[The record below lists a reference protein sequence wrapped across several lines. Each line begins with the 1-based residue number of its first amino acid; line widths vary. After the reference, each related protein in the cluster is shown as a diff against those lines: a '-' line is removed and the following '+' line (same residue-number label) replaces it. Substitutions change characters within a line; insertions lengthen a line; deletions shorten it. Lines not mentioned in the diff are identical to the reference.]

1 MNHIEK
7 LLEDVLEHSDHIV
20 CDGNQAPGLLS
31 MKSQDVLGYTDII
44 ITRGSLE
51 DGNVL
56 MELKRSVSSAH
67 QYQGKMICL
76 AAAML
81 FLTMSP
87 PLVSVCVSQW
97 PSHNHRIA
105 VIMRLYQQ
113 VSLHS
118 GWKSIWPLHLS
129 CLRLC

>member
-1 MNHIEK
+1 M
-7 LLEDVLEHSDHIV
+7 
-20 CDGNQAPGLLS
+20 Q
-31 MKSQDVLGYTDII
+31 SQDVIGYNVAGNTDIV
-44 ITRGSLE
+44 ITQGSLE
-51 DGNVL
+51 DGDVL
-56 MELKRSVSSAH
+56 MELKRSVASAH
-67 QYQGKMICL
+67 QYQAKLISL

-81 FLTMSP
+81 YTTVSP
-87 PLVSVCVSQW
+87 PLVSVCSTQS